1 MGRIPDE
8 VVEQIRE
15 GLPIETLIGEYIPL
29 RKAGTAFK
37 ALCPFHEEKTP
48 SFTVNPRMG
57 IFKCFGCGVGGDA
70 VRFLM
75 LHEGLNFRE
84 ALQNL
89 ARRQGIDLSR
99 YDGPDGGSNEASP
112 RERMLAIHRFAA
124 HFYQRALR
132 GPGGQRARA
141 YLDTRALGPEAEE
154 AFRVGYAPAR
164 WDTLCKAAGEK
175 GISPGE
181 LADAGLATRREGDT
195 GFYDRFRDRVMF
207 PILNIEGEIVGF
219 GGRALPDSDARH
231 AGQAKYINSPDTA
244 LFKKGR
250 VLFGFYQ
257 AREAI
262 RGGGRALVTEGY
274 FDVISLWQNGFKNT
288 VAPLGTA
295 LTPEQLRMLRAQAE
309 EVVFVFDP
317 DAAGRSASERAGEAA
332 GRLLGL
338 AGAPDQLVAGDVL
351 RKSFIDREG
360 LGSVRLRVVSLPP
373 GRDVDELLRNEGTE
387 AFGRLLEGAQGLL
400 DHTVAEALGKVAAG
414 ADQTEKIS
422 AIQRLLP
429 VLGACHSSVR
439 DQYFALLEGRL
450 GIPYPTLA
458 SMVQRMLDEESRGRR
473 VAAGRGEPLL
483 GRTVSRPRV
492 EVDVLRILL
501 HRPELAGD
509 FDVNPGVF
517 RDPAVRE
524 AVGLLADAARAG
536 APLRPAALADRLAD
550 EDARA
555 LVVELAAEEGGPEDP
570 EGWLR
575 DHLDDLGER
584 ARRRREESLNQAIAD
599 ARRREGEDSPA
610 VRRLLEE
617 KNALLSQLPESV
629 LARNIRLFEE
639 KTTLP
644 HQRQR
649 QVPPR

>member
-15 GLPIETLIGEYIPL
+15 GLPIETLIGEYVPL
-29 RKAGTAFK
+29 RKAGTTFK

-89 ARRQGIDLSR
+89 ARRVGIDLSR
-99 YDGPDGGSNEASP
+99 YDGPGGDTNEASP

-124 HFYQRALR
+124 GFYR
-132 GPGGQRARA
+132 GVLKGSGGQRARA
-141 YLDTRALGPEAEE
+141 YLSQRALGREAEE
-154 AFRVGYAPAR
+154 AFWVGYAPAR
-164 WDTLCKAAGEK
+164 WDALCRAAGEK
-175 GISPGE
+175 GISPEE
-181 LADAGLATRREGDT
+181 LAEAGLAVRREEGA

-207 PILNIEGEIVGF
+207 PILNIEGEVIGF
-219 GGRALPDSDARH
+219 GGRSLPDSDGRH
-231 AGQAKYINSPDTA
+231 AGTAKYINSPDTA
-244 LFKKGR
+244 LFRKGR
-250 VLFGFYQ
+250 ALFGFFQ

-262 RGGGRALVTEGY
+262 RSGGRALVTEGY
-274 FDVISLWQNGFKNT
+274 FDVISLWQGGFRAA

-295 LTPEQLRMLRAQAE
+295 LTSEQLRMLRAQAE

-317 DAAGRSASERAGEAA
+317 DAAGRAASERAGEAA

-360 LGSVRLRVVSLPP
+360 LGSVRLRVVNLPP
-373 GRDVDELLRNEGTE
+373 GRDVDELLRNEGAE
-387 AFGRLLEGAQGLL
+387 AFVRLLEGAQGLL
-400 DHTVAEALGKVAAG
+400 DHTVAEAVGKLAAG
-414 ADQTEKIS
+414 ADQAEKIS

-429 VLGACHSSVR
+429 ILGACHSSIR

-458 SMVQRMLDEESRGRR
+458 SMVQRMLDEENRGKR
-473 VAAGRGEPLL
+473 VAAGPGEPLL
-483 GRTVSRPRV
+483 GRAVSRPRV
-492 EVDVLRILL
+492 EVDVLKILL

-509 FDVNPGVF
+509 SEVNPALF
-517 RDPAVRE
+517 HDPAVRE
-524 AVGLLADAARAG
+524 AVGLMASAARAG
-536 APLRPAALADRLAD
+536 ASLRPAALADRLND
-550 EDARA
+550 PDARA
-555 LVVELAAEEGGPEDP
+555 LVVELAAEEGELEDP
-570 EGWLR
+570 GGELR
-575 DHLDDLGER
+575 DHLNRLGER
-584 ARRRREESLNQAIAD
+584 SRRRREESLNQAIED

-610 VRRLLEE
+610 VLRLLEE
-617 KNALLSQLPESV
+617 KNVLL
-629 LARNIRLFEE
+629 R
-639 KTTLP
+639 
-644 HQRQR
+644 QRQR
-649 QVPPR
+649 QATPR

>member
-29 RKAGTAFK
+29 RKAGTTFK

-99 YDGPDGGSNEASP
+99 YDGPGGEAGEASP

-124 HFYQRALR
+124 AFYRNCLKASA
-132 GPGGQRARA
+132 GQRARA
-141 YLDTRALGPEAEE
+141 YLAQRALGREAEE
-154 AFRVGYAPAR
+154 AFKVGYAPAR
-164 WDTLCKAAGEK
+164 WDALCRAAGEK
-175 GISPGE
+175 GISPEE
-181 LADAGLATRREGDT
+181 LAEAGLATRREEGA

-207 PILNIEGEIVGF
+207 PILGMEGEVIGF
-219 GGRALPDSDARH
+219 GGRSLPDSESRH
-231 AGQAKYINSPDTA
+231 ATAKYINSPDTA
-244 LFKKGR
+244 LFRKGR
-250 VLFGFYQ
+250 VLFGFHQ

-274 FDVISLWQNGFKNT
+274 FDVISLWQGGFRAA

-295 LTPEQLRMLRAQAE
+295 LTAEQLRLLRAQAE

-317 DAAGRSASERAGEAA
+317 DSAGRAASERAGEMA
-332 GRLLGL
+332 GRLMRL
-338 AGAPDQLVAGDVL
+338 AGAPDQLVAGEVL

-360 LGSVRLRVVSLPP
+360 LGSVRLKVVNLP
-373 GRDVDELLRNEGTE
+373 GGEDVDDLLRNQGPE
-387 AFGRLLEGAQGLL
+387 AFARLLDGAKGLL
-400 DHTVAEALGKVAAG
+400 EHTVQASLEGVGPNSDMATKIAAV
-414 ADQTEKIS
+414 
-422 AIQRLLP
+422 QRLIPILS
-429 VLGACHSSVR
+429 ACDLTIR
-439 DQYFALLEGRL
+439 NQYCSLLEHQL
-450 GIPYPTLA
+450 HVPYQNVQD
-458 SMVQRMLDEESRGRR
+458 MVQRMLDEEGRGKRTG
-473 VAAGRGEPLL
+473 AGRGEPLL
-483 GRTVSRPRV
+483 GRAVARPRV

-509 FDVNPGVF
+509 SELSPAQFH
-517 RDPAVRE
+517 DPAVRE
-524 AVGLLADAARAG
+524 AVGLMVSAARAG
-536 APLRPAALADRLAD
+536 APLRPASLAGRLVD
-550 EDARA
+550 PDARA
-555 LVVELAAEEGGPEDP
+555 LVEELAAEDGAPEDP
-570 EGWLR
+570 EGEFR
-575 DHLDDLGER
+575 DHMDRLGER
-584 ARRRREESLNQAIAD
+584 SRRRLEERLNQAIED

-610 VRRLLEE
+610 VLRLLEE
-617 KNALLSQLPESV
+617 KNALL
-629 LARNIRLFEE
+629 R
-639 KTTLP
+639 
-644 HQRQR
+644 QRQR
-649 QVPPR
+649 HATPR

>member
-15 GLPIETLIGEYIPL
+15 GLPVETVIGEYIPL

-57 IFKCFGCGVGGDA
+57 IFKCFGCGAGGDV

-75 LHEGLNFRE
+75 LHEGLTFRE

-89 ARRQGIDLSR
+89 ARRLGIDLSR
-99 YDGPDGGSNEASP
+99 YDGPAGEPDDSRP
-112 RERMLAIHRFAA
+112 RERMRALHRFAA
-124 HFYQRALR
+124 GYYRNVLK
-132 GPGGQRARA
+132 GPAGQRARA
-141 YLDTRALGPEAEE
+141 YLKERALGPEAEE
-154 AFRVGYAPAR
+154 AFQVGCAPAR
-164 WDTLCKAAGEK
+164 WDALVRAAGER
-175 GISPGE
+175 GFSPEEVAG
-181 LADAGLATRREGDT
+181 AGLAVRREDGS
-195 GFYDRFRDRVMF
+195 GYYDRFRDRVMF
-207 PILNIEGEIVGF
+207 PILSPEGEVIGF
-219 GGRALPDSDARH
+219 GGRSLPDSDKRH
-231 AGQAKYINSPDTA
+231 AGEAKYINSPDTA

-250 VLFGFYQ
+250 VLFGFCQ

-274 FDVISLWQNGFKNT
+274 FDVISLWQNGFKNA
-288 VAPLGTA
+288 VAPMGTA
-295 LTPEQLRMLRAQAE
+295 LTAEQLRMLRAQAE

-317 DAAGRSASERAGEAA
+317 DTAGRAASDRAGEVA
-332 GRLLGL
+332 GRILTL

-360 LGSVRLRVVSLPP
+360 LGSIRLRVVGLPS
-373 GRDVDELLRNEGTE
+373 GRDVDELLRNEGPE
-387 AFGRLLEGAQGLL
+387 AFARLLEGAQGLL
-400 DHTVAEALGKVAAG
+400 DHTVAEALGNVAAG
-414 ADQTEKIS
+414 ADQTEKIR

-429 VLGACHSSVR
+429 VLGACHPSVR
-439 DQYFALLEGRL
+439 DQYFALLEDRL

-458 SMVQRMLDEESRGRR
+458 SMVQRMLDEEARGRR
-473 VAAGRGEPLL
+473 AAAGRGEPLL
-483 GRTVSRPRV
+483 GRGVSRPRV

-509 FDVNPGVF
+509 SGVSPAVF
-517 RDPAVRE
+517 HDPAVRE

-555 LVVELAAEEGGPEDP
+555 LVVELAAEGGVPEDP
-570 EGWLR
+570 AGELR
-575 DHLDDLGER
+575 DHLDRLGER
-584 ARRRREESLNQAIAD
+584 SRRRREESLNKAIED
-599 ARRREGEDSPA
+599 ARRREGDESPA
-610 VRRLLEE
+610 VLRFLEE
-617 KNALLSQLPESV
+617 KNALL
-629 LARNIRLFEE
+629 R
-639 KTTLP
+639 
-644 HQRQR
+644 QRQR
-649 QVPPR
+649 RATPR